1 MSQTQYIIPV
11 SQEKIEISSNPL
23 NNVLFTESPL
33 LGYGS
38 LAALAIS
45 TFTLPLYISIIVVL
59 FVIFLLYFYRC
70 PLSIDSKY
78 DVWKVY
84 SPSYG
89 TVKMI
94 KQDTETNTLT
104 IGIFLSPFDVHQQ
117 YYPIDG
123 TVLNR
128 VYDNT
133 GKFELAFDM
142 DKSRDNEKKIHIIK
156 GKFDGSTYKVTQI
169 AGLLVRSIVSD
180 EEVNVEV
187 KCGDRFGMI
196 KFGSRVDIEIP
207 NADRFKVNV
216 SIDDVVI
223 GAQTVLGSYFK

>member
-1 MSQTQYIIPV
+1 MSRENIILTNSV
-11 SQEKIEISSNPL
+11 FDNRLIE
-23 NNVLFTESPL
+23 ESPL

-38 LAALAIS
+38 LAATCVSLVVM
-45 TFTLPLYISIIVVL
+45 PWYISIIVVL
-59 FVIFLLYFYRC
+59 ILILLVYFYRC
-70 PLSIDSKY
+70 PLSVGSVY
-78 DVWKVY
+78 DPWNVY
-84 SPSYG
+84 APSYG

-94 KQDTETNTLT
+94 QHDAENNTLT

-117 YYPIDG
+117 YYPVSG
-123 TVLNR
+123 TVMGR

-142 DKSRDNEKKIHIIK
+142 DKSRDNEKKIHIIQNMFNK
-156 GKFDGSTYKVTQI
+156 KMIKVTQI

-180 EEVNVEV
+180 EQLGDV

-207 NADRFKVNV
+207 EANLFKLNV
-216 SIDDVVI
+216 AIDDTVT
-223 GAQTVLGSYFK
+223 GAKTILGSYSHV